1 MNLVVQLAIFLLGYR
16 LTYVFLSCTGLICF
30 LHSRTLSHTL
40 AHSCFQMPRSRST
53 SRSAR
58 RSARTRRTTRR
69 TTRRQ
74 RSRRSTTPSHRRRM
88 RHQQKRRG
96 GALSTPSTPST
107 STHACKLPS
116 MAACSSSEQCGQFS
130 PNMMLRDIGGA
141 QQPCWGPNGL

>member
-30 LHSRTLSHTL
+30 FTLSHTL
-40 AHSCFQMPRSRST
+40 RFQMPRSRSSSRST
-53 SRSAR
+53 RRSAR
-58 RSARTRRTTRR
+58 RTARRTTRR

-74 RSRRSTTPSHRRRM
+74 RSRRSTTPSRRRRM

-96 GALSTPSTPST
+96 GAMSTPSTPST

-116 MAACSSSEQCGQFS
+116 MAACTPSEQCGQFS
-130 PNMMLRDIGGA
+130 PNMMQRDIGGA
-141 QQPCWGPNGL
+141 QQPCWGPNAL

>member
-16 LTYVFLSCTGLICF
+16 LTYVFLSCTGLIF
-30 LHSRTLSHTL
+30 FYTLR
-40 AHSCFQMPRSRST
+40 FQMPRSRST

-58 RSARTRRTTRR
+58 RSARQTTRR

-96 GALSTPSTPST
+96 GAMSTPSTPST

-116 MAACSSSEQCGQFS
+116 MAACTPSEQCGQFS
-130 PNMMLRDIGGA
+130 PNMMQRDIGGA
-141 QQPCWGPNGL
+141 QQPCWGPNAL

>member
-30 LHSRTLSHTL
+30 FTLSHTL
-40 AHSCFQMPRSRST
+40 AHSRFQMPRSRSS
-53 SRSAR
+53 SRSTRRSTR
-58 RSARTRRTTRR
+58 RSARQTTRR

-74 RSRRSTTPSHRRRM
+74 RSHRSTTRSHRRRM

-96 GALSTPSTPST
+96 GALSTTPSTPST

-130 PNMMLRDIGGA
+130 PNMMQRDIGGA

>member
-30 LHSRTLSHTL
+30 FTLSHTL
-40 AHSCFQMPRSRST
+40 RFQMPRSRST
-53 SRSAR
+53 SRSSRRSAR
-58 RSARTRRTTRR
+58 RSARRTARRTTRR
-69 TTRRQ
+69 TTRRTA
-74 RSRRSTTPSHRRRM
+74 RRSTTPSHRRRM

-130 PNMMLRDIGGA
+130 PNMMQRDIGGA